1 MSGIGINLVNGSITG
16 RASGAVFGR
25 IGAVTGRITCVLKTC
40 VLKRH
45 RYVMGRR
52 DRISARLFR

>member
-25 IGAVTGRITCVLKTC
+25 IGAVTGRILLFKTC

>member
-25 IGAVTGRITCVLKTC
+25 IGAVTGRITCVLK
-40 VLKRH
+40 RH